1 MLDAAAVCATVEAE
15 KPGRD
20 PQGKYRKMGEKNPKL
35 FVKINKTESVAFC
48 KIMQINKIE
57 RERGLFVENALTKGY
72 D

>member
-1 MLDAAAVCATVEAE
+1 
-15 KPGRD
+15 
-20 PQGKYRKMGEKNPKL
+20 MGEKNPKL